1 LCRLPESYDVNLQSE
16 IEYFSD
22 LDPVDQARLL
32 AVFLHELSVEARST
46 YGAAADQVHDGALLR
61 FVNEIVCRLA
71 RFIEQLLADDQ
82 LRPTDE
88 VVMRMLLSPR
98 ADQGAERLIAN
109 AYRRAMHGFDR
120 YDATVTMDK

>member
-1 LCRLPESYDVNLQSE
+1 VNLQSE

-22 LDPVDQARLL
+22 LQPVDQARLL
-32 AVFLHELSVEARST
+32 AVFLHELTVEARST
-46 YGAAADQVHDGALLR
+46 YGAAADQVHDGARLR

-82 LRPTDE
+82 TRPADD

-98 ADQGAERLIAN
+98 ADQAAERIIVN

>member
-1 LCRLPESYDVNLQSE
+1 VNLQSE

-22 LDPVDQARLL
+22 LQPVDQARLL
-32 AVFLHELSVEARST
+32 AVFMHELSIEARTT
-46 YGAAADQVHDGALLR
+46 YGAQPDQVHDGARLR
-61 FVNEIVCRLA
+61 FVNEIACRLS
-71 RFIEQLLADDQ
+71 RFIEQLLAEDQTRPADD
-82 LRPTDE
+82 

-98 ADQGAERLIAN
+98 ADQAATRLIIN

>member
-1 LCRLPESYDVNLQSE
+1 VNLQSE
-16 IEYFSD
+16 IDYFSD

-46 YGAAADQVHDGALLR
+46 YGVTAEQVHDGAHLR

-82 LRPTDE
+82 TRPADD
-88 VVMRMLLSPR
+88 VVMRMLLSSR
-98 ADQGAERLIAN
+98 ADQGAERLVMN

>member
-1 LCRLPESYDVNLQSE
+1 MNLQSE

-32 AVFLHELSVEARST
+32 AVFLHELTVEARST
-46 YGAAADQVHDGALLR
+46 YGPTAEDVHDGARLR

-71 RFIEQLLADDQ
+71 RFIEQLLADDPT
-82 LRPTDE
+82 RPADD
-88 VVMRMLLSPR
+88 VLMRMLLSTR
-98 ADQGAERLIAN
+98 ADRDAERLIMN

>member
-1 LCRLPESYDVNLQSE
+1 MNLQSE

-22 LDPVDQARLL
+22 LQPVDQARLL
-32 AVFLHELSVEARST
+32 SVFMHELSIEARST
-46 YGAAADQVHDGALLR
+46 YGAQPDQVHDGARLR

-71 RFIEQLLADDQ
+71 RFIEQLLAEDQTRPADD
-82 LRPTDE
+82 

-98 ADQGAERLIAN
+98 ADQAATRLIVN

>member
-1 LCRLPESYDVNLQSE
+1 MNLQSE
-16 IEYFSD
+16 IDYFSE
-22 LDPVDQARLL
+22 LQPVDQARLL
-32 AVFLHELSVEARST
+32 AVFLHELTIEARST
-46 YGAAADQVHDGALLR
+46 YGASAEQVHDGARLR

-82 LRPTDE
+82 TRPGDD
-88 VVMRMLLSPR
+88 VVLRMLLSPR
-98 ADQGAERLIAN
+98 ADSAAERLVNN

>member
-1 LCRLPESYDVNLQSE
+1 LNLQSE

-22 LDPVDQARLL
+22 LQQMDQARLL
-32 AVFLHELSVEARST
+32 AVFLHELTVEARTT
-46 YGAAADQVHDGALLR
+46 YGATPDSVHDGARLR

-71 RFIEQLLADDQ
+71 RFIEQLLAEDQTRPGDD
-82 LRPTDE
+82 

-98 ADQGAERLIAN
+98 ADQAAERLIVN